1 MILIFNVL
9 SIIMEIM
16 GVVIILAGK
25 WANGVNDVVFF
36 NETFFIG
43 AGIVIAGLIINSIST
58 FYVLDNFS
66 DKIKAGE

>member
-16 GVVIILAGK
+16 GGVIILAGK
-25 WANGVNDVVFF
+25 WASGTNDVVFF

-43 AGIVIAGLIINSIST
+43 AGIAVAGLIINSIST
-58 FYVLDNFS
+58 FYVLDNFL
-66 DKIKAGE
+66 DKVKDC

>member
-43 AGIVIAGLIINSIST
+43 TGIVIAGLIINSVST

-66 DKIKAGE
+66 DKVKDC

>member
-16 GVVIILAGK
+16 GVVIIFAGK

-66 DKIKAGE
+66 DKVKDC

>member
-16 GVVIILAGK
+16 GGVIILAGK
-25 WANGVNDVVFF
+25 WVSGTNDVVFF

-43 AGIVIAGLIINSIST
+43 AGIAVAGLIINSIST

-66 DKIKAGE
+66 DKVKDC

>member
-16 GVVIILAGK
+16 GGVIILAGK
-25 WANGVNDVVFF
+25 WASGTNDVVFF

-43 AGIVIAGLIINSIST
+43 AGVAVLIINSIST
-58 FYVLDNFS
+58 FYVLDNFL
-66 DKIKAGE
+66 DKVKDC

>member
-25 WANGVNDVVFF
+25 WASGANNVVLF

-43 AGIVIAGLIINSIST
+43 AGIAVAGLIINSIST

-66 DKIKAGE
+66 DKVKDC

>member
-16 GVVIILAGK
+16 GVVIVLAGK
-25 WANGVNDVVFF
+25 WASGTNDVVFF

-43 AGIVIAGLIINSIST
+43 VGIAVAGLIINSIST

-66 DKIKAGE
+66 DKVKDC